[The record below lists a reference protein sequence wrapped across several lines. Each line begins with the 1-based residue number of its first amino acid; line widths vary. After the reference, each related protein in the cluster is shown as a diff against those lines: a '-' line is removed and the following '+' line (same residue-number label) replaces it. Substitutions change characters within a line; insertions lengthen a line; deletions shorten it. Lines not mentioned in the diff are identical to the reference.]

1 MFWENIKSSVAFFA
15 FMDTA
20 TESTASP
27 LIVYNG
33 LAWERSVYRAPDRRM
48 LFSKTE
54 SDARLHALGMRSPKS
69 REVFGLI
76 RGGLEGELSGEPLQ
90 LFQVIYSSGEWFHDT
105 YFETRNGKLIVT
117 EDGSEEIYS
126 IEGMNHGDFYPLR
139 NFAASGNFVE
149 RMYSVPFA
157 SLPQRIQ
164 NESFVYLSFER
175 GSWPVS
181 RGVDRFVIINGGDG
195 RTSRGVRDV
204 ERNSS

>member
-1 MFWENIKSSVAFFA
+1 
-15 FMDTA
+15 MDTA
-20 TESTASP
+20 TESTALP
-27 LIVYNG
+27 LIEYNG
-33 LAWERSVYRAPDRRM
+33 LAWERSVYRALDGRIQ
-48 LFSKTE
+48 FSKTE
-54 SDARLHALGMRSPKS
+54 SDARLRALGMRSPKS

-157 SLPQRIQ
+157 SLPQIIQ
-164 NESFVYLSFER
+164 NRSWVYLPHEGRPRPMGRGGLEYDGFSIGSRDFER
-175 GSWPVS
+175 AS
-181 RGVDRFVIINGGDG
+181 RGLREIH
-195 RTSRGVRDV
+195 
-204 ERNSS
+204 SS